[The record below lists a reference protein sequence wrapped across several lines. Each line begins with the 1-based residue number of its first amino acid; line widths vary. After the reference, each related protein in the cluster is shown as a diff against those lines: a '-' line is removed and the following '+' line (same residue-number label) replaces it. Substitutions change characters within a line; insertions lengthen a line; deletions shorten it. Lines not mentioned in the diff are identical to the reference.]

1 MSLPKPFTSLFI
13 AMLTLTPFAPIAAE
27 RAGDAGPAAR
37 VGDHVFTL
45 DDVDRVAMVQDS
57 GRFRGLRLRDAIYEA
72 RKNAVETL
80 IADWLIRADA
90 KAADLSAAAI
100 VDREVTRTAVA
111 VTDRDV
117 DEWYRANHTR
127 VGGASL
133 EQIAGKIRE
142 ALEQQRRDEAK
153 ARYVARLRA
162 ATNVVVLLTPPREA
176 ITVAQNEP
184 SAGRADAPV
193 QIVMYSDFQCPFCAR
208 VGATVKKVQE
218 TYGDRVR
225 VVFRD
230 FPLSSIHPR
239 ATAAAVAARCAYE
252 QGRFWEYHDRLFA
265 NGARFEDERSCAAC
279 DRSRPRRDALHRM
292 HPGQRRGG
300 SGCGQHPLG

>member
-1 MSLPKPFTSLFI
+1 MPGRLP
-13 AMLTLTPFAPIAAE
+13 
-27 RAGDAGPAAR
+27 R

-90 KAADLSAAAI
+90 KAADLSAAAM
-100 VDREVTRTAVA
+100 VDREVTRTAA
-111 VTDRDV
+111 TVTDRDV

-193 QIVMYSDFQCPFCAR
+193 QIVTYSDFQCPFCAR

-265 NGARFEDERSCAAC
+265 ALLAGPLPGDLIETLKGRATA
-279 DRSRPRRDALHRM
+279 SR
-292 HPGQRRGG
+292 G
-300 SGCGQHPLG
+300 